1 MLEYNR
7 EQILHDMADV
17 LDDWGVKWEY
27 EGVEASLDA
36 WAKKKEWLI
45 NILRRHPNWNERA
58 MGVVFTTEE
67 ERVFNEREF
76 WKYFRALTI
85 QFNTIS
91 FDDYFN
97 NDLIDSIVGD
107 HKFLWEPNKRSYYLS
122 KIYDAIKNT
131 SDLSTKASA
140 QLIDN
145 IVSLELDPAV
155 TKNFKVGMKTS
166 RIINALLEYLY
177 NHNNQEAM
185 RYYNQNFAKCAD
197 ALNPMKVI
205 KYTILSVHPADF
217 LNMSYGTGWESCH
230 SLDGCYRAGTLS
242 YINDACS
249 MILYTIS
256 SDYVGDEFFA
266 ERKINRQIYCL
277 GEDFRLLQSRLY
289 PQNESYD
296 TSLSDNFRSNVQA
309 ILSTCLDI
317 PNLWVK
323 SNKPPSDFFKQGYGN
338 KAYPDWLYPDSWYV
352 NVSYPKGADI
362 DDGLT
367 EIGGTAYCLI
377 CGNEISEIDDLY
389 CYNCDEDTVICSRC
403 GEVISNENDYTVID
417 GEVYCYDCCFWCDYH
432 EEYEPINNQSD
443 YLDDICQE
451 GFDLKYYV
459 CDYCDEVIDKVYDSY
474 AEING
479 FILCEEHYTICP
491 FCGEPIPL
499 SEEVANRIGVP
510 FYTDEDGEPICE
522 DCYDRLQ
529 TEENQPSIA

>member
-7 EQILHDMADV
+7 EQILHDMTEA
-17 LDDWGVKWEY
+17 LDDWGVNWQY
-27 EGVEASLDA
+27 EGVEVSLDA

-67 ERVFNEREF
+67 ERVLDKVTFIEEL
-76 WKYFRALTI
+76 KYLTKYI
-85 QFNTIS
+85 EDESILNTTKLTEIYNKYGWEYSYIENGADYLRHVYYAFTQVKNIS
-91 FDDYFN
+91 
-97 NDLIDSIVGD
+97 S
-107 HKFLWEPNKRSYYLS
+107 
-122 KIYDAIKNT
+122 
-131 SDLSTKASA
+131 KASEE
-140 QLIDN
+140 L
-145 IVSLELDPAV
+145 IVSLKGKPLDPDV
-155 TKNFKVGMKTS
+155 TKNFKPGMKTS
-166 RIINALLEYLY
+166 RIINALLEPVY
-177 NHNNQEAM
+177 NHNNPEVM
-185 RYYNQNFAKCAD
+185 RYYNQHFAKCAD

-217 LNMSYGTGWESCH
+217 LNMSHGTGWESCH
-230 SLDGCYRAGTLS
+230 ALDGCYRAGSLS

-249 MILYTIS
+249 MILYTVS
-256 SDYVGDEFFA
+256 SDYIGDEFFA

-277 GEDFRLLQSRLY
+277 GKDYRLLQSRLY
-289 PQNESYD
+289 PQNESQD
-296 TSLSDNFRSNVQA
+296 TSASDNFRSNVQA

-323 SNKPPSDFFKQGYGN
+323 SSKRPSDFFKEGYGN
-338 KAYPDWLYPDSWYV
+338 KAYPDWYYYDSWYV

-362 DDGLT
+362 GDELT
-367 EIGGTAYCLI
+367 EIGGTAHCLI
-377 CGNEISEIDDLY
+377 CGDEINETDDLY
-389 CYNCDEDTVICSRC
+389 CYNCDEDTVICSKC
-403 GEVISNENDYTVID
+403 GEVIEDEDYFEWID
-417 GEVYCYDCCFWCDYH
+417 GEPYCHDCCFWCDYH
-432 EEYEPINNQSD
+432 EEYEPINDQSD

-474 AEING
+474 AEIG
-479 FILCEEHYTICP
+479 GYILCEEHYTICP
-491 FCGEPIPL
+491 ICGEPIPL
-499 SEEVANRIGVP
+499 NEKVANRIGVP